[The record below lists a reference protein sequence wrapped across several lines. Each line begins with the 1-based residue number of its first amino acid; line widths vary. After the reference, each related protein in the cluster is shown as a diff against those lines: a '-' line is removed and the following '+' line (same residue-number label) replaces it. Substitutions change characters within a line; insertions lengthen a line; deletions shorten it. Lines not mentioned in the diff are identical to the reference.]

1 MKWEKTEKGHQ
12 TFNSKGGCSIFCCE
26 LVSSSTDNVANT
38 EKLAGGKMQEVLL
51 KFSILLFGQ
60 LFYFNNNLFEKI
72 TKFNFRKLHKILLLS

>member
-38 EKLAGGKMQEVLL
+38 EKLAGGKMQEV
-51 KFSILLFGQ
+51 
-60 LFYFNNNLFEKI
+60 
-72 TKFNFRKLHKILLLS
+72 